1 MGIGRRESNRQGG
14 LVLMRE
20 PKGSITK
27 VVNAMIIIDAHYG
40 TVIKNRYEHEVTMTD
55 DGFIFIADK
64 RLGKVV

>member
-1 MGIGRRESNRQGG
+1 
-14 LVLMRE
+14 MRE

-64 RLGKVV
+64 RLGVQA